1 MPSEVQAA
9 ASPAETPIEE
19 APSKPEQDPS
29 EVVLTPAAK
38 GASNR
43 RMITELQR
51 FTTFSCI
58 DLSFH
63 THCASMFCE
72 QCARRSG
79 GCKPYAA
86 EPDEFPNGEA
96 APASNSCEDVG
107 GHEAASEDP
116 AGDEAA
122 APSRQRDCNN
132 TAHEQVV
139 NRP

>member
-38 GASNR
+38 GASNCC
-43 RMITELQR
+43 MITELQR

-63 THCASMFCE
+63 THCASI
-72 QCARRSG
+72 
-79 GCKPYAA
+79 
-86 EPDEFPNGEA
+86 
-96 APASNSCEDVG
+96 VL
-107 GHEAASEDP
+107 
-116 AGDEAA
+116 
-122 APSRQRDCNN
+122 
-132 TAHEQVV
+132 
-139 NRP
+139 